1 MSSMALLFVTVPLI
15 TALIGWITNWAA
27 VKMIFYPQKFRGIG
41 PIGWQGILP
50 RNATGFAL
58 DVAQTLTEKLVSP
71 RELAKR
77 LDPAEM
83 EKLLEDSLESESDEI
98 VRDAAERLQRGAW
111 DQLPAP
117 TRAMIVGQVRQETK
131 QVARDIFDRLQGIS
145 DELLDLRALVVSE
158 LSGRNTGKLVRL
170 FQEIGAREL
179 RFIEYYGGV
188 FGFFI
193 GLGQVAAWSWLQVW
207 WIMPI
212 VGVIVG
218 LVTNYLA
225 IQMIFRP
232 LERTR
237 YLGVPYQ
244 GMFPKRQLEISKDYA
259 RITAD
264 EVLTAKNLIRLVAEG
279 EAGERIAEVVVTT
292 ISERLVEISA
302 KAQALVPVEITPAM
316 IDEVKAVVVER
327 LQRSIPDFQPQLE
340 EYLDR
345 KLDIGTTIETKLSR
359 LSKHEFERILRG
371 LFEKDEF
378 MLIVIGG
385 VLGGAVG
392 CLQALLVVTL

>member
-1 MSSMALLFVTVPLI
+1 MSSIALLFVTVPVV
-15 TALIGWITNWAA
+15 TALIGWVTNWAA
-27 VKMIFYPQKFRGIG
+27 VKMIFYPQQFLGIG
-41 PIGWQGILP
+41 PVGWQGILP
-50 RNATGFAL
+50 RRATGFAV
-58 DVAQTLTEKLVSP
+58 DVAKTLTEKLVSP
-71 RELAKR
+71 RELAER

-83 EKLLEDSLESESDEI
+83 EKLLEDSLESQSDEI
-98 VRDAAERLQRGAW
+98 VRDVAERLQPGAW

-117 TRAMIVGQVRQETK
+117 TRAMIVAQVQHETK
-131 QVARDIFDRLQGIS
+131 QIARQIFDRLQGIS
-145 DELLDLRALVVSE
+145 DELLDLRALIVSE
-158 LSGRNTGKLVRL
+158 LSGRNTSKLVRL

-179 RFIEYYGGV
+179 KFIEYYGGV
-188 FGFFI
+188 FGFII
-193 GLGQVAAWSWLQVW
+193 GLAQVAAWSWLQVW
-207 WIMPI
+207 WLMPI
-212 VGVIVG
+212 AGVVVG

-264 EVLTAKNLIRLVAEG
+264 EVLTARNLIRLVTQG
-279 EAGERIAEVVVTT
+279 EAGERIAALVVTT

-302 KAQALVPVEITPAM
+302 RAQALVPIEITPAM
-316 IDEVKAVVVER
+316 IEEVKAMVVER
-327 LQRSIPDFQPQLE
+327 LQQSIPDIQPQFE

-345 KLDIGTTIETKLSR
+345 KLDVATTIETKLSQ
-359 LSKHEFERILRG
+359 LSKPEFERILRG
-371 LFEKDEF
+371 LFEEDEII
-378 MLIVIGG
+378 LVVIGG

-392 CLQALLVVTL
+392 CLQALLVVA